1 MLRRA
6 PSIVALLVVAL
17 AALLFAYY
25 GGLFGARGPTPRP
38 LPSRSPSL
46 TASPAQTTPPS
57 VRPSG
62 QPSASA
68 TDPLPPRPSN
78 TPLDTSVSA
87 AAIVVPTRSA
97 DLAMSITGIV
107 RNVYVRE
114 NDEVRVGQVLLR
126 LDQSGYLAE
135 VAVSE
140 SAVTRG
146 EAAVDRATVALEQ
159 LPDDATPGQ
168 IETANAELRLAEA
181 DLELARSTLAEAQAA
196 LRATE
201 LRSPIAGTVAALN
214 VTNGEI
220 AFAGNT
226 LMTVGDMAAWLIETT
241 NLSEL
246 EVVRIAPGDR
256 ATITFAALPAI
267 VLTGR
272 VDRIQ
277 VRGTTDSGEVKFA
290 VVIRPDIHLDQLRW
304 NMSATVRIEPS
315 G

>member
-6 PSIVALLVVAL
+6 PSIIALVVVAI

-25 GGLFGARGPTPRP
+25 GGIFGARGPSPSP
-38 LPSRSPSL
+38 LISRSPTL
-46 TASPAQTTPPS
+46 TASPVQTVPAS
-57 VRPSG
+57 IRPSG
-62 QPSASA
+62 QPSATA

-107 RNVYVRE
+107 RNIYVRE

-126 LDQSGYLAE
+126 LDQSSYLAE
-135 VAVSE
+135 VDVAE
-140 SAVTRG
+140 SAVARG
-146 EAAVDRATVALEQ
+146 EAAVDRATLAIEQ

-181 DLELARSTLAEAQAA
+181 DLELARSTLAEVQAA

-246 EVVRIAPGDR
+246 EVVRIAPGDT
-256 ATITFAALPAI
+256 ATITFAALPQV

-290 VVIRPDIHLDQLRW
+290 VVIRPDTHLEQLRW